1 MSYEF
6 DAFPSTVNVI
16 SGKGGVVQSI
26 SSCGG
31 RLNSGQ
37 HAFLINSSRFLLN
50 PHWGRFEEGGRE
62 ENNWKDSRLVVLRR
76 ERCIGLASPPLWAAA
91 RDTTVKTR

>member
-1 MSYEF
+1 MSYKF

-31 RLNSGQ
+31 WLNSGQ
-37 HAFLINSSRFLLN
+37 HAFLINCSGFLLN
-50 PHWGRFEEGGRE
+50 PHWGRFEEGGE

-76 ERCIGLASPPLWAAA
+76 E
-91 RDTTVKTR
+91 